1 MRHGK
6 KFNHLGRTAAHRKA
20 MLSNMACSLIEHKR
34 INTTVAKAKELKKF
48 VEPLVT
54 RSKVDS
60 THNRRIV
67 FSYLKNK
74 HAVSELFREVVAKVG
89 ERPGGYTRIIKTGNR
104 LGDNAEMCM
113 IELVD
118 FNELY
123 TNEKAKTKK
132 SRRSRRAGGS
142 KKAEAPVTAKAEVKK
157 SAAEETVAPQEETA
171 TEEVK
176 AEEASNEAVEAKTE
190 EAPVEEASAP
200 EKEEAAEAKAEEI
213 TTEAK
218 EEAASEEKE
227 EKEETDSSKEEKED

>member
-142 KKAEAPVTAKAEVKK
+142 KKAEAPVTAKAEVKE

-200 EKEEAAEAKAEEI
+200 EKEEAAEAKAEET

-227 EKEETDSSKEEKED
+227 EEEDTDSSKEEKED

>member
-142 KKAEAPVTAKAEVKK
+142 KKAEAPVTAKAEVKE

-200 EKEEAAEAKAEEI
+200 EKEEAAEAKAEET

-227 EKEETDSSKEEKED
+227 AKEDTDSSKEEKED